1 MNGYQS
7 WAVRVQ
13 TKEVFCKKRKRVAE
27 ATLFN
32 QSRMKQ
38 NGDAA
43 YFLRICWRVRSW
55 AAASARRTAAA
66 L

>member
-1 MNGYQS
+1 MDGYQS
-7 WAVRVQ
+7 WEVWLQ
-13 TKEVFCKKRKRVAE
+13 TRDVLCGKRKRVAE

-32 QSRMKQ
+32 QSRLKRDGM
-38 NGDAA
+38 AA
-43 YFLRICWRVRSW
+43 YFLRICWSVRSW

>member
-1 MNGYQS
+1 MTGYQC
-7 WAVRVQ
+7 WAVRLQ

-32 QSRMKQ
+32 QSRMKRD
-38 NGDAA
+38 GMAA
-43 YFLRICWRVRSW
+43 YFLRICWSVRSC

>member
-7 WAVRVQ
+7 WAVRLQ

-32 QSRMKQ
+32 QSRVKHD
-38 NGDAA
+38 GVAA
-43 YFLRICWRVRSW
+43 YFLRICWSVRS
-55 AAASARRTAAA
+55 
-66 L
+66 

>member
-7 WAVRVQ
+7 WAVRLQ
-13 TKEVFCKKRKRVAE
+13 TREVLCKKRKRVAE

-32 QSRMKQ
+32 QSRVRR
-38 NGDAA
+38 NGKAA
-43 YFLRICWRVRSW
+43 YFLRICWSVRSC